1 MVYLKKFYAW
11 CVQHWR
17 WLIFGLVALIA
28 YVTGRKSARNLWMQ
42 AELARKQYKREA
54 AEIEKAH
61 AAKSKKIK
69 KVEKIHNRKIE
80 SVYVI
85 SGEAE
90 VFLED
95 DNGVLQSKVYGPGSG
110 WSVPLNKKH
119 RVYAK
124 TDFTILEAQ
133 SPHLNDIIRFQDDTN
148 RQSGTLKSEHEG
160 N

>member
-1 MVYLKKFYAW
+1 MSKYDHITDEYIKEALEDYKDKIDAKKPDELSLSTYRVDKPWGYEVWLEMNEFFALK
-11 CVQHWR
+11 
-17 WLIFGLVALIA
+17 LIHF
-28 YVTGRKSARNLWMQ
+28 
-42 AELARKQYKREA
+42 KQGNRC
-54 AEIEKAH
+54 
-61 AAKSKKIK
+61 SLQL
-69 KVEKIHNRKIE
+69 HNRKIE

-95 DNGVLQSKVYGPGSG
+95 DDGVLQSKIYGPGSG

-124 TDFTILEAQ
+124 TDFTIIEAQ

>member
-1 MVYLKKFYAW
+1 
-11 CVQHWR
+11 VQHWR

-80 SVYVI
+80 S
-85 SGEAE
+85 AE
-90 VFLED
+90 KKKSDAIAELNEKEKIVKED
-95 DNGVLQSKVYGPGSG
+95 LL
-110 WSVPLNKKH
+110 LNPNKLDDSLK
-119 RVYAK
+119 
-124 TDFTILEAQ
+124 
-133 SPHLNDIIRFQDDTN
+133 DIGID
-148 RQSGTLKSEHEG
+148 EV
-160 N
+160 

>member
-1 MVYLKKFYAW
+1 MSKYDHITDEYIKEALEDYKDKIDAKKPDELSLSTYRVDKPWGYEVWLEMNEFFALK
-11 CVQHWR
+11 
-17 WLIFGLVALIA
+17 LIHF
-28 YVTGRKSARNLWMQ
+28 
-42 AELARKQYKREA
+42 KQGNRC
-54 AEIEKAH
+54 
-61 AAKSKKIK
+61 SLQL
-69 KVEKIHNRKIE
+69 HNRKIE

-95 DNGVLQSKVYGPGSG
+95 ENGELQSKVYGPGSG

-124 TDFTILEAQ
+124 TDFTIIEAQ

-148 RQSGTLKSEHEG
+148 RQSGTIKSEHDG